1 MLAAVKRQRQKIS
14 TERKWYLIMKK
25 NAIVMHSSVAASGN
39 LVTNL
44 RIAKEVGFDCVE
56 LTVIPM
62 IKPYLE
68 AGALIRR
75 TGGINKRFLISL
87 GSAGFR
93 ILNDRGRF

>member
-1 MLAAVKRQRQKIS
+1 
-14 TERKWYLIMKK
+14 MKK
-25 NAIVMHSSVAASGN
+25 NAIAMHSSVAASGN

-68 AGALIRR
+68 AGHSFRR
-75 TGGINKRFLISL
+75 TGGTNKGI
-87 GSAGFR
+87 
-93 ILNDRGRF
+93 

>member
-68 AGALIRR
+68 AGHSLEELAELTKDFDIA
-75 TGGINKRFLISL
+75 GIGWLPDIERQGEDF
-87 GSAGFR
+87 
-93 ILNDRGRF
+93 